1 MPRFVHYSDIEN
13 VYDDPERAGRLAGLI
28 TALDGPDAAVVG
40 SGDDTAPGVAATVSK
55 GRQAV
60 DFFRAVGTDVETF
73 GNHDFDFGTDATRAI
88 VADSPQTWVSANV
101 RDEDGEPFGAAEGV
115 VPWTVEVVDG
125 DRVGFLGVTDPS
137 TDSLNPAAADMTFTD
152 PCEAAREAIA
162 AMNADAGAESGNEG
176 VAEPDGGG
184 VDYVVAVS
192 HLGGGDDDL
201 ARVDGVDLVLGGHIH
216 SERAE
221 EVDGVLCT
229 RPGVNGETVLEV
241 TLDDDG
247 ASVTRHS
254 PADAPVDKHLADG
267 LRERIAAAGLDE
279 VVGHV
284 DEPIV
289 RTDATVHGGEC
300 RLGNLVADAY
310 RWAADADVGLQN
322 AGGLR
327 LGDDLAGDVTLAD
340 LLSVLPFEEP
350 IVVVELTG
358 AELRAAF
365 AEMSAS
371 VVDFG
376 EDDWW
381 HGHLS
386 GARVVWDDDREE
398 LVDARVDGEAIDPE
412 RLYRVAT
419 PEYLL
424 HSDHE
429 FPTIEE
435 RHRAGEHGIQHEVLG
450 EYVREHG
457 IAPEIEGRIERV
469 SGEDAAHAGDAADAT
484 GTGADAASADTP
496 GESGDP
502 GDASA
507 SGRVDDE

>member
-13 VYDDPERAGRLAGLI
+13 VYDDPDRAGRLAGLI
-28 TALDGPDAAVVG
+28 TGLDGPDAAIVG
-40 SGDDTAPGVAATVSK
+40 AGDDTSPGVAATVSN

-73 GNHDFDFGTDATRAI
+73 GNHDFDFGTDAARGI

-101 RDEDGEPFGAAEGV
+101 RDEDGDPFGEAEGV
-115 VPWTVEVVDG
+115 VPWTVETVDG
-125 DRVGFLGVTDPS
+125 ERVGFLGVTDPS
-137 TDSLNPAAADMTFTD
+137 TDSLNPSAAEMTFTD
-152 PCEAAREAIA
+152 PYEAARNAIA
-162 AMNADAGAESGNEG
+162 AMEAEAAAGGDRADEGEDAAER
-176 VAEPDGGG
+176 DG

-201 ARVDGVDLVLGGHIH
+201 ARIDGVDLVLGGHVH

-241 TLDDDG
+241 TLNDDG
-247 ASVTRHS
+247 ASVRRHS
-254 PADAPVDKHLADG
+254 PADAPIDERLADA

-279 VVGHV
+279 AVGHV

-289 RTDATVHGGEC
+289 RSDETVHGGEC
-300 RLGNLVADAY
+300 RIGNLVADAY
-310 RWAADADVGLQN
+310 RWAAGADVGLQN

-327 LGDDLAGDVTLAD
+327 LGDDLAGEVTLAD

-350 IVVVELTG
+350 IVEVELTG

-376 EDDWW
+376 EDGWW
-381 HGHLS
+381 HGHVS

-398 LVDARVDGEAIDPE
+398 LIDARVGGEPIDSE

-435 RHRAGEHGIQHEVLG
+435 RHRSGEHGIQHEVLA
-450 EYVREHG
+450 EYVRAHG

-469 SGEDAAHAGDAADAT
+469 SGGSVNAAADAAGAGDSAEP
-484 GTGADAASADTP
+484 GT
-496 GESGDP
+496 SGDFDDS
-502 GDASA
+502 GDTSP
-507 SGRVDDE
+507 SERVGDE

>member
-28 TALDGPDAAVVG
+28 TNLDGPDAVVVG
-40 SGDDTAPGVAATVSK
+40 SGDNTSPGVAATVSK

-60 DFFRAVGTDVETF
+60 DFFRAVDTDVETF

-88 VADSPQTWVSANV
+88 VVDSPQTWVSANV
-101 RDEDGEPFGAAEGV
+101 RDEDGEPFGEAGGV
-115 VPWTVEVVDG
+115 VPWTIEVVDG
-125 DRVGFLGVTDPS
+125 EHVGFLGVTDPS
-137 TDSLNPAAADMTFTD
+137 TDSLNPSAAEMTFTD
-152 PCEAAREAIA
+152 PYEAAREAVA
-162 AMNADAGAESGNEG
+162 AMEADGA
-176 VAEPDGGG
+176 G
-184 VDYVVAVS
+184 VDRGVAVS

-247 ASVTRHS
+247 ASVVRHG
-254 PADAPVDKHLADG
+254 PEGAPIDEHLADG

-289 RTDATVHGGEC
+289 RTERTVHGGEC

-327 LGDDLAGDVTLAD
+327 LGDDLAGEVTLAD

-386 GARVVWDDDREE
+386 GARVVWDEDREE
-398 LVDARVDGEAIDPE
+398 LIGARVDGEAIDPE

-457 IAPEIEGRIERV
+457 IPPEIDGRIERV
-469 SGEDAAHAGDAADAT
+469 SGET
-484 GTGADAASADTP
+484 ADAASVRIT
-496 GESGDP
+496 
-502 GDASA
+502 
-507 SGRVDDE
+507 DE

>member
-1 MPRFVHYSDIEN
+1 MPRFLHYSDIEN

-28 TALDGPDAAVVG
+28 TELDGPDAAVVG
-40 SGDDTAPGVAATVSK
+40 SGDNTSPGVAATVSK

-60 DFFRAVGTDVETF
+60 DFFRAVGTNVETF
-73 GNHDFDFGTDATRAI
+73 GNHEFDFGTDATRAI

-101 RDEDGEPFGAAEGV
+101 RDEAGGPFGEAGGV
-115 VPWTVEVVDG
+115 VPWTIEVVDG
-125 DRVGFLGVTDPS
+125 DRVGFFGVTDPS
-137 TDSLNPAAADMTFTD
+137 TDSLNPSAADMTFTD
-152 PCEAAREAIA
+152 PYEAARAAVA
-162 AMNADAGAESGNEG
+162 AMEAEADSDQGRGGEG
-176 VAEPDGGG
+176 LDH
-184 VDYVVAVS
+184 VVAVS

-221 EVDGVLCT
+221 AVDGVLCT

-241 TLDDDG
+241 TLDEDG

-254 PADAPVDKHLADG
+254 PAEAPVDEHLADALG
-267 LRERIAAAGLDE
+267 ERIAAAGLDE

-284 DEPIV
+284 GEPIV
-289 RTDATVHGGEC
+289 RTDETIHGGEC

-310 RWAADADVGLQN
+310 RWTAGADVGIQN

-327 LGDDLAGDVTLAD
+327 LGEDLVEDVTLAD

-358 AELRAAF
+358 AQLRAAF

-386 GARVVWDDDREE
+386 GARVVWHDDREE
-398 LVDARVDGEAIDPE
+398 LVDASVGGEAIDPGK
-412 RLYRVAT
+412 LYRVAT

-435 RHRAGEHGIQHEVLG
+435 RHRAGEHGIQHEVLA

-457 IAPEIEGRIERV
+457 IAPEIEGRIKRV
-469 SGEDAAHAGDAADAT
+469 GGDRTDARGDAPADGREDALGDATA
-484 GTGADAASADTP
+484 GAAS
-496 GESGDP
+496 
-502 GDASA
+502 
-507 SGRVDDE
+507 DE

>member
-13 VYDDPERAGRLAGLI
+13 VYDDSERAGRLAGLI
-28 TALDGPDAAVVG
+28 TELDGPDAAVVG
-40 SGDDTAPGVAATVSK
+40 SGDNTSPGVAATVSR

-60 DFFRAVGTDVETF
+60 DFFRAIGTDVETF

-101 RDEDGEPFGAAEGV
+101 RDEAGEPFGEAEGV
-115 VPWTVEVVDG
+115 VPWTVERVDG
-125 DRVGFLGVTDPS
+125 ARVGFLGVTDPS

-152 PCEAAREAIA
+152 PYEAAREAVA
-162 AMNADAGAESGNEG
+162 AMDAEVDADAEAEGE
-176 VAEPDGGG
+176 GGG

-201 ARVDGVDLVLGGHIH
+201 ARVDGIDLVLGGHIH

-221 EVDGVLCT
+221 EVDGVVCT

-254 PADAPVDKHLADG
+254 PESAPVDDHLADA

-279 VVGHV
+279 PVGTV
-284 DEPIV
+284 EEPIV
-289 RTDATVHGGEC
+289 RSEETVHGGEC

-310 RWAADADVGLQN
+310 RWTADADVGLQN

-327 LGDDLAGDVTLAD
+327 LGHDLAGEVTLAD
-340 LLSVLPFEEP
+340 FLSVLPFEEP

-358 AELRAAF
+358 AELRAALS
-365 AEMSAS
+365 EMSAA

-376 EDDWW
+376 EDGWW

-398 LVDARVDGEAIDPE
+398 LIDANVDGEPIDPD

-435 RHRAGEHGIQHEVLG
+435 RHRAGEHGIQHEVLA

-457 IAPEIEGRIERV
+457 IDPAIEGRIERV
-469 SGEDAAHAGDAADAT
+469 SGEAAAAAIEAADGAAT
-484 GTGADAASADTP
+484 ASRDGSESRGDSTG
-496 GESGDP
+496 P

>member
-1 MPRFVHYSDIEN
+1 MPRFLHYSDIEN

-28 TALDGPDAAVVG
+28 TELDGPDAAVVG
-40 SGDDTAPGVAATVSK
+40 SGDDTSPGVAATVSR
-55 GRQAV
+55 GRQAI

-73 GNHDFDFGTDATRAI
+73 GNHDFDFGTDAAREI

-101 RDEDGEPFGAAEGV
+101 RDEAGEPFGEAEGV
-115 VPWTVEVVDG
+115 VPWTIERVDG
-125 DRVGFLGVTDPS
+125 ARVGFLGVTDPS
-137 TDSLNPAAADMTFTD
+137 TDSLNPSAADMTFTD
-152 PCEAAREAIA
+152 PYEAAREAVA
-162 AMNADAGAESGNEG
+162 AMDAEADADAEAEG
-176 VAEPDGGG
+176 EGGG

-201 ARVDGVDLVLGGHIH
+201 ARVDGIDLVLGGHVH

-221 EVDGVLCT
+221 EVGGVLCT

-247 ASVTRHS
+247 ARVTRHS
-254 PADAPVDKHLADG
+254 PADAPVDEHLADA

-284 DEPIV
+284 EEPIV
-289 RTDATVHGGEC
+289 RSDGTVHGGEC

-327 LGDDLAGDVTLAD
+327 LGDDLAGEVTLAD

-358 AELRAAF
+358 TELRAALS
-365 AEMSAS
+365 EMSAS

-376 EDDWW
+376 EDGWW

-386 GARVVWDDDREE
+386 GARVVWDDDREA
-398 LVDARVDGEAIDPE
+398 LIDARVGGEPIDPE

-429 FPTIEE
+429 FPTIEQ
-435 RHRAGEHGIQHEVLG
+435 RHRAGEHGIQHEVLA

-469 SGEDAAHAGDAADAT
+469 SGNV
-484 GTGADAASADTP
+484 
-496 GESGDP
+496 
-502 GDASA
+502 SA
-507 SGRVDDE
+507 SSRVDDE